1 MADDLMPAVLTAL
14 PLLLVLLLLSLTG
27 QHALLRSIVQEG
39 NPLGLTALLL
49 PLFLPT
55 IAASLV
61 YLARQRG
68 WLGWTLRATNWA
80 AAGLAAGFAIFVPLN
95 YLLLQLIAFLVSLGW
110 IWGRRRL
117 ARHRR
122 GIAIVAIIV
131 LAALVVEEG
140 LAESGWPRY
149 SLSRIAVGR
158 VVDGLTRM
166 NLGNTDAKPKRSVLV
181 VSVNDGYAI
190 VASTGYPPRM
200 ESMAP
205 SELAGGRPDLPAQAP
220 GDATQSLPVD
230 RQSGPGEPS
239 DAPGRGV
246 LPRPVAHRHAATRDG
261 AEGHAA
267 DGEGFGEGGVPVAA
281 EQPSAVDRDAAGG
294 HGCGGAVRV
303 VAGQR
308 VVVDHRDVDPGFTSG
323 VGFGREVVVGQ
334 TRP

>member
-14 PLLLVLLLLSLTG
+14 PLLLVLLLLSMTG
-27 QHALLRSIVQEG
+27 QHVLLRSIVQEG

-80 AAGLAAGFAIFVPLN
+80 AAGLAAGFAIFVPMN
-95 YLLLQLIAFLVSLGW
+95 YLLLQLVVFLVSLGW
-110 IWGRRRL
+110 IWARRRL
-117 ARHRR
+117 ARHRP
-122 GIAIVAIIV
+122 GIAIVAITL

-140 LAESGWPRY
+140 LAASGWPRY

-166 NLGNTDAKPKRSVLV
+166 NLDDANAKPERSVLV

-190 VASTGYPPRM
+190 VASAGYPPRM

-205 SELAGGRPDLPAQAP
+205 SKLASGRICQRRPRGMQLSPFQWIGRVVPADPAVLPA
-220 GDATQSLPVD
+220 
-230 RQSGPGEPS
+230 
-239 DAPGRGV
+239 
-246 LPRPVAHRHAATRDG
+246 
-261 AEGHAA
+261 AEY
-267 DGEGFGEGGVPVAA
+267 
-281 EQPSAVDRDAAGG
+281 
-294 HGCGGAVRV
+294 C
-303 VAGQR
+303 
-308 VVVDHRDVDPGFTSG
+308 VDP
-323 VGFGREVVVGQ
+323 
-334 TRP
+334 

>member
-1 MADDLMPAVLTAL
+1 MPARRPRRRRRRAGSTAQAGGDAPRTMHVHAAGDVYVDSSISNRSSVSSSTVSYAPDRASLADDLMPAVLTAL

-27 QHALLRSIVQEG
+27 QHVLLRSILQEG

-68 WLGWTLRATNWA
+68 WLGWTRRATNWA
-80 AAGLAAGFAIFVPLN
+80 AAGLAAGFAIFVPMN

-110 IWGRRRL
+110 IWARRRL

-122 GIAIVAIIV
+122 GIAIVAIV
-131 LAALVVEEG
+131 MLAALVVEEG

-158 VVDGLTRM
+158 VVDGLTRL
-166 NLGNTDAKPKRSVLV
+166 NLEDADAKTERSVLV

-205 SELAGGRPDLPAQAP
+205 SELAGGRICQLRLRGMQLSLFQWIGTMVPASRRTP
-220 GDATQSLPVD
+220 
-230 RQSGPGEPS
+230 
-239 DAPGRGV
+239 
-246 LPRPVAHRHAATRDG
+246 PVAKY
-261 AEGHAA
+261 
-267 DGEGFGEGGVPVAA
+267 
-281 EQPSAVDRDAAGG
+281 
-294 HGCGGAVRV
+294 C
-303 VAGQR
+303 
-308 VVVDHRDVDPGFTSG
+308 VDP
-323 VGFGREVVVGQ
+323 
-334 TRP
+334 

>member
-1 MADDLMPAVLTAL
+1 MHVHATGDVYVDSSISNRSSVSSSTVSYAPDRASVADDLMPAVLTAL

-27 QHALLRSIVQEG
+27 QHVLLRSIVQEG
-39 NPLGLTALLL
+39 KPLGLTALLL

-95 YLLLQLIAFLVSLGW
+95 YLLLQFIAFLVSLGW
-110 IWGRRRL
+110 IWARRRL
-117 ARHRR
+117 APHRQ

-149 SLSRIAVGR
+149 SLSRVAVGR

-166 NLGNTDAKPKRSVLV
+166 NLEDAGTKTERSVLV

-190 VASTGYPPRM
+190 VASTGYPPRI

-205 SELAGGRPDLPAQAP
+205 SELAGGRICQLRPRGMQLSPFQWI
-220 GDATQSLPVD
+220 
-230 RQSGPGEPS
+230 
-239 DAPGRGV
+239 GRV
-246 LPRPVAHRHAATRDG
+246 VSANRRTPP
-261 AEGHAA
+261 
-267 DGEGFGEGGVPVAA
+267 AA
-281 EQPSAVDRDAAGG
+281 EY
-294 HGCGGAVRV
+294 C
-303 VAGQR
+303 
-308 VVVDHRDVDPGFTSG
+308 VDP
-323 VGFGREVVVGQ
+323 
-334 TRP
+334 